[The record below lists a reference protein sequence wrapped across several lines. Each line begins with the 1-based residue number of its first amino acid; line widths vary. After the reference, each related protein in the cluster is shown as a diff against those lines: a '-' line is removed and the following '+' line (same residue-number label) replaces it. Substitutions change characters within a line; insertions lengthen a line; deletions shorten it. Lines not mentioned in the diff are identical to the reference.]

1 MAVGATGAV
10 SGTVTDYTAAIK
22 AQAAADAAKASSG
35 ALPTSAANGAEIKAV
50 GQSATTALSGNY
62 ETFIKL
68 LTSQLQNQDPL
79 APTDTAAFTQQLVQY
94 SQVEQ
99 QISTNSKLD
108 SILGGITG
116 QSSTQ
121 YVSYIGKAV
130 QVTGDQLQLT
140 NHAATVGY
148 SLPDTAKDVS
158 IDILDKAKNVI
169 ATFKGDSKLGDHSY
183 VWDGTLKDGSTVTD
197 GTYGFRVNAI
207 GADGTA
213 LKGVTQNYTGVVSG
227 VKSSTTGAVLD
238 LGGFTVSPGDVTA
251 IRGVSST

>member
-1 MAVGATGAV
+1 MAVGATG
-10 SGTVTDYTAAIK
+10 TVTDYSNAIK
-22 AQAAADAAKASSG
+22 SQAASDAAKAANG
-35 ALPTSAANGAEIKAV
+35 ALPTTTANGTAIAGV
-50 GQSATTALSGNY
+50 GKSATTALAGNY

-116 QSSTQ
+116 QSGTE

-130 QVTGDQLQLT
+130 EVSGDQLQLANKT
-140 NHAATVGY
+140 ATVGY
-148 SLPDTAKDVS
+148 SLPDAAKDVT
-158 IDILDKAKNVI
+158 IDILDKSKNVI
-169 ATFKGDSKLGDHSY
+169 ATFKGDTTVGSHSY
-183 VWDGTLKDGSTVTD
+183 VWDGTMKDGSTVTD
-197 GTYGFRVNAI
+197 GAYTFKVTAT
-207 GADGTA
+207 GADGNA
-213 LKGVTQNYTGVVSG
+213 LTNVTQSFTGLVTGVKASA
-227 VKSSTTGAVLD
+227 TGAMLD
-238 LGGFTVSPGDVTA
+238 LNGMSVSPGNVLS